1 MDSNNLLFPLCE
13 AAVSGMLLEVSTTPK
28 PGLVD
33 RNNSGAHRDMDFN
46 FFMRSTASISFYMY
60 EFAKAGFNH
69 DGDLKE
75 LIYKIKPIGIKAE
88 ENMFKE
94 THGVN
99 TQKGIIYLMGL
110 VCTSSGFL
118 IKQGKPFNSED
129 ICSTVSNICK
139 DQVEDEFKS
148 ISKKESLSS
157 GERIYL
163 KYGIK
168 GVRGEASKGLPCVVL
183 KGLPFLKEGLLK
195 GLSLNDSMVQS
206 LIGIM
211 SLVEDT
217 TVISRHNADALYD
230 FVHIKAKEA
239 LDLGGMFTK
248 EGKEAITE
256 MDKLFIEN
264 NVSPGGAADLL
275 AVTYAIYDIENK
287 YKK

>member
-1 MDSNNLLFPLCE
+1 MDLNNLLLPLCE

-46 FFMRSTASISFYMY
+46 LFMRSTASISFYMY

-69 DGDLKE
+69 KGDLKE

-110 VCTSSGFL
+110 VCSASGFL

-129 ICSTVSNICK
+129 ICSAVSNICK
-139 DQVEDEFKS
+139 AQVEDEFKS
-148 ISKKESLSS
+148 ISKKEKLSS

-168 GVRGEASKGLPCVVL
+168 GVRGEAAKGLLCVAL
-183 KGLPFLKEGLLK
+183 KGLPFLKEGLLR

-217 TVISRHNADALYD
+217 TVISRHNTDVLYN

-239 LDLGGMFTK
+239 LGLGGMFTK

-256 MDKLFIEN
+256 MDKLFIEKN
-264 NVSPGGAADLL
+264 ISPGGAADLL